1 MFLSSLFDWSER
13 CSTLAPRSEEELVTN
28 TLTLELSAQL
38 KRAEKMHR
46 ERAVECKRLKQ
57 GVDYSWL
64 MAQPKLGYQ
73 IPPGEQLELQELC
86 SKIKPSQCGP
96 LILRFRKLI
105 REFESEVPEIPRIF
119 RLTLLD
125 FIEQEQEEEARRIL
139 MRQMESKRGHSLSG
153 LTLRSRLKINPFC
166 QEEGIKEAG
175 TGLLAARRVRS
186 MPEFNIREDN

>member
-1 MFLSSLFDWSER
+1 MFLSSLFDWSEH
-13 CSTLAPRSEEELVTN
+13 CLALTPRTEEELVTN
-28 TLTLELSAQL
+28 TLTLELGLQL
-38 KRAEKMHR
+38 KRAEKIHR
-46 ERAVECKRLKQ
+46 ERTAECKRLKQ

-64 MAQPKLGYQ
+64 MAQPKVDYR

-105 REFESEVPEIPRIF
+105 REFESDLSEIPRIF

-125 FIEQEQEEEARRIL
+125 FIEQEEEEEAQRIL
-139 MRQMESKRGHSLSG
+139 RRQADSKRGNSLSA
-153 LTLRSRLKINPFC
+153 LTLRTRLKINPFC
-166 QEEGIKEAG
+166 QDSIKESG

-186 MPEFNIREDN
+186 MPEFNIRE